1 MSAAPAPAAAAAPG
15 ATVPVIRLEA
25 GWQAVDFLSDV
36 HLRPDAP
43 RTFEAWR
50 AHMLGTPADAIFIL
64 GDLFELWIGDD
75 AATLAFEAGCLA
87 VLRASARTRRLAFM
101 AGNRDFLVGVPLHDS
116 VPMSA
121 LADPVAVEGFGT
133 RLLLAHGDAW
143 CLEDAPYQAFRRE
156 VRGEAWQR
164 DFLARP
170 LPERAQ
176 LAAGIRQAS
185 QARKLSLP
193 DPALWA
199 DLDRDA
205 VVGALRQSGARALV
219 HGHTHRPA
227 RHDLGAGLE
236 RWVLSDWDLDGP
248 MPRGDILRWSA
259 AGLVRH
265 AVTAP

>member
-1 MSAAPAPAAAAAPG
+1 VKAAPAAAAAAASR
-15 ATVPVIRLEA
+15 ATVPVIPLEP
-25 GWQAVDFLSDV
+25 GCQAVDFLSDV

-50 AHMLGTPADAIFIL
+50 AHMLATPAAAVIIL

-75 AATLAFEAGCLA
+75 ASTHAFEAACLA
-87 VLRASARTRRLAFM
+87 VLRESARTRRLAFM
-101 AGNRDFLVGVPLHDS
+101 AGNRDFLLGEPVRLS
-116 VPMSA
+116 VPMDE
-121 LADPVAVEGFGT
+121 LPDPVAVEGFGA

-143 CLEDAPYQAFRRE
+143 CLEDAPYQAFRCE
-156 VRGEAWQR
+156 VRGAAWQR
-164 DFLARP
+164 AFLARP

-199 DLDRDA
+199 DLDHDA

-248 MPRGDILRWSA
+248 VPRGDILRWSA
-259 AGLVRH
+259 DGLARH
-265 AVTAP
+265 AVTGP